1 MEDKAPRPAAERH
14 ADQIFNRRLDQT
26 SGGLHT
32 LALAVIVGGV
42 LRYVLDDDESTT
54 LVRVFVTL
62 AVGFAIEGLSLYI
75 MRWRKPEE

>member
-1 MEDKAPRPAAERH
+1 MEDKAPRPTAERH

-26 SGGLHT
+26 SGGL

-75 MRWRKPEE
+75 MRWRKPGE